1 MYDNEGYLVS
11 NPENKFAV
19 GDRSNITFPNG
30 DLVYGSG
37 TEDGTFQVLVQD
49 ANSIPP
55 SNWTAK
61 YVFSPRIRCDEN
73 VY

>member
-11 NPENKFAV
+11 NPENKWAV

-37 TEDGTFQVLVQD
+37 TKDGTFQVLVQD
-49 ANSIPP
+49 ASSKPP

-61 YVFSPRIRCDEN
+61 
-73 VY
+73 